1 MKPAKIEG
9 LAMALGSSDKEML
22 KVVCS
27 DLTEGANIGCTG
39 DCRKG
44 SFSTNAASA
53 MDFPKEITDAVC
65 DWVTKGFAFGPVD
78 REDLPAG
85 AKVNGIMCR
94 VKPNGGARIILNMSA
109 PKGMSVN
116 DGIDNTQFPAA
127 MSSTGKWLQV
137 LDSVGRNCTILK
149 IDWADAYKHVPV
161 READLNLQWFSWL
174 GKYFAEL
181 CLIFGTASS
190 VGIYDRLAKVIL
202 DLVLRLSGFPRQW
215 VCQHLDDVCAA
226 APAGSPALEG
236 LDRAYARVAAQVG
249 ISLASR
255 EDPDKSFAPC
265 QTGTVLGVTY
275 DTAAWTWEIPA
286 EKAGRLLHQLR
297 TVLESETVRQSE
309 MWSLAGRIIHYGPLI
324 PCGRFNLNYI
334 IRASSESEEPSH
346 MVRISADLK
355 RQIWFWITM
364 IKTCNGGNRIPR
376 PAAPLPVWAMQAFT
390 DAAGG
395 SLTGG
400 GRGTGGVCGKWWFF
414 VPWSRRINC
423 GAKADD
429 GKKLAR
435 KLSALELVGP
445 LVVVAAGYLWCRG
458 KDLKLWVDNAGSV
471 LIWQKGYS
479 TRCDLCTTLVKA
491 IGTVAAALDCR
502 VDIVKITRCS
512 NSGARMADCLS
523 KADFAGFRSEA
534 ATAGWELDLE
544 PAWIPASILAWIAR
558 PVADDL
564 LGEKVLAELT
574 ARTPL
579 LTSRCWLAA
588 GTT

>member
-1 MKPAKIEG
+1 
-9 LAMALGSSDKEML
+9 
-22 KVVCS
+22 
-27 DLTEGANIGCTG
+27 
-39 DCRKG
+39 
-44 SFSTNAASA
+44 
-53 MDFPKEITDAVC
+53 
-65 DWVTKGFAFGPVD
+65 
-78 REDLPAG
+78 
-85 AKVNGIMCR
+85 
-94 VKPNGGARIILNMSA
+94 
-109 PKGMSVN
+109 
-116 DGIDNTQFPAA
+116 
-127 MSSTGKWLQV
+127 
-137 LDSVGRNCTILK
+137 
-149 IDWADAYKHVPV
+149 
-161 READLNLQWFSWL
+161 
-174 GKYFAEL
+174 
-181 CLIFGTASS
+181 
-190 VGIYDRLAKVIL
+190 
-202 DLVLRLSGFPRQW
+202 
-215 VCQHLDDVCAA
+215 
-226 APAGSPALEG
+226 
-236 LDRAYARVAAQVG
+236 
-249 ISLASR
+249 
-255 EDPDKSFAPC
+255 
-265 QTGTVLGVTY
+265 
-275 DTAAWTWEIPA
+275 
-286 EKAGRLLHQLR
+286 
-297 TVLESETVRQSE
+297 
-309 MWSLAGRIIHYGPLI
+309 
-324 PCGRFNLNYI
+324 
-334 IRASSESEEPSH
+334 
-346 MVRISADLK
+346 
-355 RQIWFWITM
+355 
-364 IKTCNGGNRIPR
+364 
-376 PAAPLPVWAMQAFT
+376 MQAFT

-588 GTT
+588 GTTYGEEKV